1 MKRIALFGG
10 TFSPIHNG
18 HVNLARFL
26 QSKFHFD
33 EFRFVPN
40 KAPVLDKNSIIPL
53 ADRLAM
59 LALALAPYPE
69 FIIDE
74 REVHRDTPSYTVDTL
89 IDIKR
94 EEKNCVISLIIGADS
109 FRQFHRWH
117 EWEKILTLCQLIV
130 LERPGQDESVPK
142 ELQEKLHEINDVQS
156 LSKET
161 GVFYRC
167 NAGRY
172 DISSTMVRDLIR
184 LGKDVSAYLPP
195 AVCTYLAEHPINFM
209 SSNH

>member
-18 HVNLARFL
+18 HINLARFL

-40 KAPVLDKNSIIPL
+40 KAPVLDKGTIIPL

-74 REVHRDTPSYTVDTL
+74 REVHRHTPSYTVDTL

-109 FRQFHRWH
+109 FNQFHRWH
-117 EWEKILTLCQLIV
+117 EWEKILTLCHLIV
-130 LERPGQDESVPK
+130 VDRPGQDRTVPK
-142 ELQEKLHEINDVQS
+142 ELQEKLHEVKDYQAMP
-156 LSKET
+156 KET
-161 GVFYRC
+161 GVFFWC
-167 NAGRY
+167 DAGSY
-172 DISSTMVRDLIR
+172 DISSSMVRDLTR
-184 LGKDVSAYLPP
+184 AGKDVSAYLPP
-195 AVCTYLAEHPINFM
+195 KVCAYIAEHKSNFIDK
-209 SSNH
+209 

>member
-18 HVNLARFL
+18 HINLARFL

-40 KAPVLDKNSIIPL
+40 KAPVLDKSAAILL

-74 REVHRDTPSYTVDTL
+74 REVHRDTPSFTVDTL
-89 IDIKR
+89 MDIKR
-94 EEKNCVISLIIGADS
+94 EEKNSVLSLIIGADS
-109 FRQFHRWH
+109 FKQFHRWH
-117 EWEKILTLCQLIV
+117 EWEKILTLCHLIV
-130 LERPGQDESVPK
+130 LDRPGQDEKLPE
-142 ELQEKLHEINDVQS
+142 ELQEKLHEVKDAQS
-156 LSKET
+156 LLKET

-167 NAGRY
+167 NAGSY

-184 LGKDVSAYLPP
+184 AGKDASVYLPP
-195 AVCTYLAEHPINFM
+195 QVCAYVAEHKSNFID
-209 SSNH
+209 N